1 MGGTMLLLNAA
12 VVWPVSFGLL
22 KWAQGRIDKAERA
35 KVTRNEQEYMQ
46 MIPRL
51 DRLAEELAA
60 EERDRR

>member
-1 MGGTMLLLNAA
+1 MLLLNAA
-12 VVWPVSFGLL
+12 IVWPASYGLL
-22 KWAQGRIDKAERA
+22 KWAHGRIDKAERA

-51 DRLAEELAA
+51 DRLGEELAA